1 VAGGRDIKPWL
12 RRSLTAGGEQGFSL
26 ALALLVV
33 LGALSAAVAI
43 TGRTLSNRQARQQ
56 LDAGLTARN
65 AAEIGMT
72 RIIAELNRPRN
83 RRLLVNAPQLGASGQ
98 TVNAINGAT
107 NLSNPCQDDGETP
120 DISSNGAFNSGAI
133 LNNEVTI
140 PNTGGR
146 LRYTLV
152 AATNGSNNNEQSE
165 AGEANESFNVTSG
178 NPGPPGTP
186 GNRGTLTL
194 NVRGRVVESDG
205 TETSRFNLSKTLAVV
220 PKCCKQSFGGFTGS
234 GTTTPYTAS
243 LWGND
248 QTACSLSSGYG
259 LIVGARRNPFNSTS
273 NANTR
278 GSLSSSFA
286 VFLERTVGGST
297 TDAIISRV
305 YCTLPKAP
313 PYVSSDCPR
322 TTTAA
327 LAPRLTLKDIALPS
341 VPYPRN
347 ATGSTYHFP
356 TSVPTLNNQGVNNTN
371 TGIPTAFR
379 GSNVQQFARMRACDV
394 ASSVNSAWSNAS
406 NRSTTAAT
414 VSPGS
419 APDIGCRITIQNTST
434 PEVLETRNFSS
445 WRNASRDTLKWQL
458 GRLCQQVTWGG
469 VANTIYCTL
478 DRLVLDNADIQFD
491 TAGNSPNTSIPIIIS
506 FPNGSTSL
514 PNACTGLQAL
524 FGLCPSLGSGS
535 GTVFTTDPDFQ
546 SSSLIVRN
554 TSRANNLPVLTDF
567 TIYGCSRGGDG
578 APEQNSS
585 CVFQVMESRAAN
597 LELRN
602 VFIYAPNGILRS
614 SVSLLSFRGAYWGNK
629 LASNVADSDFRIPFG
644 SIDDIQN
651 SFPSWTPSQ
660 LDLEEDYVA
669 RSVMRVGTFSD

>member
-1 VAGGRDIKPWL
+1 MAGGRDIKPWL

-347 ATGSTYHFP
+347 ATGTTYHFP

-394 ASSVNSAWSNAS
+394 ASSVNSAWSNPS
-406 NRSTTAAT
+406 GFTTRSMTSAII
-414 VSPGS
+414 SPDS
-419 APDIGCRITIQNTST
+419 SPDIGCRITIQNTST

-458 GRLCQQVTWGG
+458 GRLCQQVTWGV

-514 PNACTGLQAL
+514 PAACNIVTVF
-524 FGLCPSLGSGS
+524 FGCPSLTS
-535 GTVFTTDPDFQ
+535 GTVFTTSPNGE
-546 SSSLIVRN
+546 SNSLIVRN

-585 CVFQVMESRAAN
+585 CVFQVMESRAAS

-602 VFIYAPNGILRS
+602 VFIYAPSGILRS
-614 SVSLLSFRGAYWGNK
+614 SLSLLSFRGAYWGNK
-629 LASNVADSDFRIPFG
+629 LASNVANSDFRIPFG